1 MKNLRLRIV
10 HSSPSSQAEEGAEGE
25 SQRLG
30 SNRLHVSIEI
40 MGCDRCQQPAVLH
53 QPWSGL
59 HLCRSHLVQSVRRRV
74 GKELRRQLTLPREG
88 GTLLVAMSGGKDSAV
103 LLHELYHLLGPRR
116 NLQIAAVLVDE
127 GIEGYRPPSQLC
139 AQELCDRLG
148 VELHIARMVDDLGRP
163 MDKAVSEADAVGTR
177 LGPCSF
183 CGVFRRRGIERVAQE
198 VGAFA
203 VALGHNLDDTAQ
215 TVLMNFQKGDIDRML
230 RMAPHTNRIVDGL
243 IPRILPLRMVTE
255 LEALLV
261 AREHDLPM
269 YHDDC
274 PYAERG
280 LRKQMRDVVAALEA
294 ATPGTRH
301 GLLASADTIREQFP
315 VSGGGVSAQSC
326 TECGAPTS
334 GSSCMPCTMRRILD
348 DGDSSN
354 GVNQIVDGL
363 DPLTVEAADK
373 DG

>member
-1 MKNLRLRIV
+1 MKNLRLRSV
-10 HSSPSSQAEEGAEGE
+10 HSSPSSPTEEDAEGE
-25 SQRLG
+25 SQRPDFTG
-30 SNRLHVSIEI
+30 VPVGIEVRS
-40 MGCDRCQQPAVLH
+40 CDRCQQRAVLH

-59 HLCRSHLVQSVRRRV
+59 HLCRSHLTQSVRRRV
-74 GKELRRQLTLPREG
+74 GKELRRQLTLPRDG
-88 GTLLVAMSGGKDSAV
+88 GTLLVAVSGGKDSAL

-116 NLQIAAVLVDE
+116 NLRIVAVLVDE

-148 VELHIARMVDDLGRP
+148 IELRIARMTEDLGRS
-163 MDKAVSEADAVGTR
+163 MDEAVGEADAVGTR

-198 VGAFA
+198 VDAFA
-203 VALGHNLDDTAQ
+203 VTLGHNLDDTAQ

-243 IPRILPLRMVTE
+243 IPRIIPLRMVTE
-255 LEALLV
+255 LEALLA

-269 YHDDC
+269 HHDDC
-274 PYAERG
+274 PYAGRG

-301 GLLASADTIREQFP
+301 GLLASADVIREQFP
-315 VSGGGVSAQSC
+315 VPEGGVSAQSC
-326 TECGAPTS
+326 AECGAPTS

-348 DGDSSN
+348 EGIS
-354 GVNQIVDGL
+354 GDGL
-363 DPLTVEAADK
+363 DQIFNGLDALAVEATDEN
-373 DG
+373 G